1 MEIKYIN
8 INDLAEA
15 VNTKA
20 EKEEI
25 LRAFKGIKEIYY
37 KDKDIKIIILT
48 PEEYNNNFYK
58 VEEV

>member
-8 INDLAEA
+8 INDLTEA

-25 LRAFKGIKEIYY
+25 LSTFRGIREIYY

-48 PEEYNNNFYK
+48 PEEYNNFYK

>member
-8 INDLAEA
+8 INDLTET
-15 VNTKA
+15 VNTKS

-25 LRAFKGIKEIYY
+25 LRVFKKIKEIHY

-48 PEEYNNNFYK
+48 PEEYNNFYK

>member
-8 INDLAEA
+8 INDLTEA
-15 VNTKA
+15 VNTKV

>member
-8 INDLAEA
+8 INDLTEA
-15 VNTKA
+15 VNTKS

-25 LRAFKGIKEIYY
+25 LRVFKKIKAIHY

-48 PEEYNNNFYK
+48 PEEYNNFYK